1 MTPRVKF
8 SLSFKARTV
17 VIFCLDLIFAAV
29 SLPVALALRLG
40 PDELLKPTIGW
51 TNFGLYLIVVTAIL
65 LASRLHRISWRHITL
80 SDTIVIGRYVVAVN
94 LVFLAALFMID
105 RGANF
110 PRTAVI
116 INTLT
121 LAAIMVFARVL
132 YRLLKEHRLID
143 VLGPMTEAQKGSGE
157 PVLLVGSGN
166 EAEAFIRHIER
177 DSAGPYAIVGLLTRR
192 PKMVGTWLRGVSI
205 VGQISD
211 LETVVEKLERKGRR
225 PTSLIIAASDVPGV
239 NIQELFRAAQPL
251 SLSVKRLSRPDEFK
265 GPNAKKFEVG
275 PLAPEDLLRRIE
287 VPLEMHK
294 IEEMIKGRS
303 IMVTGAGGSIGAEL
317 VLQIAELNPG
327 YLTLID
333 NSEYNLYL
341 IDKKLK
347 QLEPGFDWSCIIG
360 DIRDRDTMF
369 RVFRKT
375 KPDMVFHAA
384 ALKHVPLL
392 EENPEEGVLTNV
404 VGTKNIADASVE
416 TGVAL
421 MVLISSDKA
430 VSPINILGATKK
442 IAESYCCGLD
452 ADMNKI
458 GGTKIMTVRFG
469 NVLASSGSVV
479 PLFKEQIENGGP
491 VTITDRDAT
500 RYLMTIR
507 EAVQLIIQACLLS
520 NGERQA
526 RGIIV
531 LDMGEPVR
539 ILDLAYQLIRLSG
552 MRPEEDIAIEFIG
565 LRPGER
571 VHEKL
576 FNDNEEHSVTENEN
590 LFLAKSNVADFGIT
604 NRYIDSLEAAAISG
618 ARKEVL
624 RLLSTVMSKDIP
636 GEAKP
641 TSSTKGP

>member
-1 MTPRVKF
+1 MAPNVKF
-8 SLSFKARTV
+8 SLSFKSRNV
-17 VIFCLDLIFAAV
+17 VIFGLDLIFAAV

-40 PDELLKPTIGW
+40 PDELFNPTIGW
-51 TNFGLYLIVVTAIL
+51 PNYGLYLVVVVSVL
-65 LASRLHRISWRHITL
+65 LVSRLHRISWRHITL
-80 SDTIVIGRYVVAVN
+80 SDTIAIGRYVVALN
-94 LVFLAALFMID
+94 LVFLATLFMVD

-110 PRTAVI
+110 PRTTVI

-143 VLGPMTEAQKGSGE
+143 VLGPMAGTSMGNGE

-177 DSAGPYAIVGLLTRR
+177 DIDGPYTVVGLLTRR
-192 PKMVGTWLRGVSI
+192 KKMVGTWLRGVSI
-205 VGQISD
+205 VGRIED
-211 LETVVEKLERKGRR
+211 LETVVESLARQGRR
-225 PTSLIIAASDVPGV
+225 PSSLIIAASDVPGINV
-239 NIQELFRAAQPL
+239 RELFRAAEPL
-251 SLSVKRLSRPDEFK
+251 ALSVKRLSRPDEFK
-265 GPNAKKFEVG
+265 GPNANRFEVG

-287 VPLEMHK
+287 VPLEMHE
-294 IEEMIKGRS
+294 IDEMIKDRS
-303 IMVTGAGGSIGAEL
+303 ILVTGAGGSIGGEL
-317 VLQIAELNPG
+317 VLQIAEQAPKH
-327 YLTLID
+327 LTLID

-341 IDKKLK
+341 IDRKLK
-347 QLEPGFDWSCIIG
+347 QLNLEFDWDCIIG
-360 DIRDRDTMF
+360 DIRDRDTMV
-369 RVFRKT
+369 RIFRKS

-392 EENPEEGVLTNV
+392 EDNPEEGVLTNV

-416 TGVAL
+416 TGVSL

-442 IAESYCCGLD
+442 IAETYCCGLD
-452 ADMNKI
+452 ADMSKT
-458 GGTKIMTVRFG
+458 GTRIMTVRFG

-491 VTITDRDAT
+491 VTITDKNAT

-520 NGERQA
+520 NGNREA
-526 RGIIV
+526 SGIIV
-531 LDMGEPVR
+531 LDMGEPVK
-539 ILDLAYQLIRLSG
+539 ILDLAHQLIRLSG
-552 MRPEEDIAIEFIG
+552 MRPEEDIAIKFIG

-576 FNDNEEHSVTENEN
+576 FGDNEEYSVTENEN
-590 LFLAKSNVADFGIT
+590 LFLAKSNVADFAIT
-604 NRYIDSLEAAAISG
+604 NRYIVSLETAATSG
-618 ARKEVL
+618 SRKEVL
-624 RLLSTVMSKDIP
+624 RLLSTVMSK
-636 GEAKP
+636 EALSDARAASDVP
-641 TSSTKGP
+641 